1 MAKQQ
6 TRDAEYRISRLARM
20 FGLSRSTLLYYD
32 RIGLLRP
39 TGRTDAN
46 YRIYNH
52 ADFKRLEQ
60 ICRYRR
66 TGMALE
72 TIAGILAAPRRQTID
87 ALERRL
93 DALNQ
98 EIQDLRAQQQ
108 VIVEL
113 LKDKRLL
120 AGSRVLD
127 KQRWVA
133 VLRAAGLDDEA
144 MGKWH
149 VAFEKMSPEAHQD
162 FLESL
167 GIDAREIAEIRTWS
181 AKDKH

>member
-6 TRDAEYRISRLARM
+6 TTDTEYRISRLARM

-52 ADFKRLEQ
+52 ADLKRLEQ

-72 TIAGILAAPRRQTID
+72 TIAGILSAPRRRTIE

-108 VIVEL
+108 VITKL

-133 VLRAAGLDDEA
+133 LLRAAGLDDEA

-167 GIDAREIAEIRTWS
+167 GIDSREIAEIRTWS
-181 AKDKH
+181 AKEDH

>member
-1 MAKQQ
+1 MANKQ
-6 TRDAEYRISRLARM
+6 TSDAGYRISQLARM

-32 RIGLLRP
+32 RIGLLP
-39 TGRTDAN
+39 PSNRTDAN
-46 YRIYNH
+46 YRLYSH
-52 ADFKRLEQ
+52 ADRQRLEQ
-60 ICRYRR
+60 ICSYRR

-72 TIAGILAAPRRQTID
+72 TIAGILSAPRRQTVE

-93 DALNQ
+93 NALNQ
-98 EIQDLRAQQQ
+98 EIQGLRFQQQ
-108 VIVEL
+108 VIVDL
-113 LKDKRLL
+113 LKDRRLL

-144 MGKWH
+144 MRQWH
-149 VAFEKMSPEAHQD
+149 MAFEKMNPEAHQD

-167 GIDAREIAEIRTWS
+167 GIDAREIDEIRTWS
-181 AKDKH
+181 AKDNH